1 MPHDPSTP
9 IAPISV
15 HTPRPAGW
23 GMKLALLALGLVA
36 ASVVVSGLAT
46 RRSQA
51 AQLRERADAAAVPAV
66 AVVNPAPAGASGA
79 LELPGRIEAWARAP
93 LYARVSG
100 YLKRWTV
107 DIGAPVKAGQLLA
120 EIETPDLDQQLLQA
134 QAELASARSNANLA
148 ANTARRWQAL
158 AGTDAVSRQEADE
171 KAGDL
176 ATKQSVVNA
185 LQANVERVQSLKAFA
200 RILAPFDGVVTARNT
215 DVGALI
221 GVGGGPGSELFV
233 VSDTRKLRIYVNV
246 PQAYAA
252 SIKPGAKARVAVPE
266 SPGKPV
272 AATVQSSAQAINPGS
287 GSMLIQ
293 LVADNAGADLL
304 PGGFA
309 TVSLDLPGAAGT
321 LSIPPGALI
330 FNKAGLRVATV
341 DADGKVLLKPVRIA
355 RDLGARIEI
364 ATGLAPGD
372 RVIDS
377 PPDGLENGDAVRI
390 AAAPAPKPAAPGASA
405 GKP

>member
-1 MPHDPSTP
+1 M
-9 IAPISV
+9 
-15 HTPRPAGW
+15 
-23 GMKLALLALGLVA
+23 
-36 ASVVVSGLAT
+36 
-46 RRSQA
+46 
-51 AQLRERADAAAVPAV
+51 
-66 AVVNPAPAGASGA
+66 
-79 LELPGRIEAWARAP
+79 
-93 LYARVSG
+93 
-100 YLKRWTV
+100 
-107 DIGAPVKAGQLLA
+107 
-120 EIETPDLDQQLLQA
+120 
-134 QAELASARSNANLA
+134 
-148 ANTARRWQAL
+148 
-158 AGTDAVSRQEADE
+158 
-171 KAGDL
+171 
-176 ATKQSVVNA
+176 
-185 LQANVERVQSLKAFA
+185 
-200 RILAPFDGVVTARNT
+200 VTARNT

-266 SPGKPV
+266 NPGKPV

-309 TVSLDLPGAAGT
+309 TVSLDLPGTAGT

-390 AAAPAPKPAAPGASA
+390 AAAPAPKPVAPGASA